1 MQVGNGWSGKYS
13 RWSYDESKGYVLLA
27 KEKLGP
33 SDQSVPLLDD
43 ELNCQAEAQLMLL
56 RRAIKRVFGNGTDG
70 DGFKIIESPTNTTNN
85 FAIKGGDGT
94 IEGAGYMF
102 VEGWMPF
109 LLSDIEYNAQSWAVA
124 LTTPTADRTDQV
136 YLDCWLEEIAGTDD
150 SNIIDSSVGFETSRR
165 LKLAWKVTVDEGAT
179 LVSYDSYTDAS
190 NNLHHIAHIATINRL
205 ASNATITEEE
215 MISDKRNADR
225 ALKRGEMFFFQ
236 STAVNVWNV
245 NHNLNSNHLIVH
257 LWDDG
262 YNSIDAPIEILDKDN
277 FRVNFGN
284 SLVRGGA
291 MIKALKMDNIEI
303 GL

>member
-1 MQVGNGWSGKYS
+1 MDIKTYNI
-13 RWSYDESKGYVLLA
+13 
-27 KEKLGP
+27 
-33 SDQSVPLLDD
+33 
-43 ELNCQAEAQLMLL
+43 
-56 RRAIKRVFGNGTDG
+56 RA
-70 DGFKIIESPTNTTNN
+70 KIILKSSDKKRSDENIDLTPYIQQVNVSKSIYDPAGEWEITLVPFVENKLSWYYAVAPMDYIEISFSRESTEPLEVVMRGFVDTVGLKTSVDQEGKPFRAYT
-85 FAIKGGDGT
+85 IKGRDFGT
-94 IEGAGYMF
+94 
-102 VEGWMPF
+102 V
-109 LLSDIEYNAQSWAVA
+109 
-124 LTTPTADRTDQV
+124 DRTDQV

-165 LKLAWKVTVDEGAT
+165 LKLSWKVTVTEGGT
-179 LVSYDSYTDAS
+179 PVSYETYTDDD
-190 NNLHHIAHIATINRL
+190 NNLHHIALIAELNRV
-205 ASNATITEEE
+205 AGDSTITEE
-215 MISDKRNADR
+215 IIFDKRNADR

-245 NHNLNSNHLIVH
+245 THNLNSNHLIVH

-284 SLVRGGA
+284 SVVRGGA